1 MKDNVLVQLAV
12 SFGLGLLL
20 GLQRERTERSIA
32 GFRTFPLIALF
43 GTICAHL
50 AQGFGGWI
58 LASGL
63 ISLAG
68 LVVWANVAKFKA
80 GNVDPGITTEVTAV
94 LIFALGAYIAAGH
107 MGAAVVVG
115 GAVALVLQYKKP
127 MHAFAGALGE
137 RDMRAIMLFV
147 LLTLVILPVLPRAEF
162 GPYGVWNPFEIWL
175 MVVLIVAISLSGYVA
190 YKLLGA
196 KVGTWLG
203 GILGG
208 LISSTATTVSYA
220 RRTVGTPQIAPLAAL
235 VIMIASCVSVA
246 RVLVEIAVV
255 APRFFPRL
263 AAPLAA
269 MLAACA
275 AIAGALYF
283 FSRREK
289 TEMPEL
295 QNPAELRPA
304 LIFGGLY
311 ALVLLAVAAAK
322 DYFGSPGL
330 YAVGLLAGLTDMD
343 AITLSSAKLVESG
356 RTTVADGW
364 RTILVAAMSNFVFKF
379 GIVALLGHRALTL
392 RIAIAF
398 CLALASGGLIFVFW
412 PTS

>member
-1 MKDNVLVQLAV
+1 MEA
-12 SFGLGLLL
+12 
-20 GLQRERTERSIA
+20 I
-32 GFRTFPLIALF
+32 
-43 GTICAHL
+43 
-50 AQGFGGWI
+50 
-58 LASGL
+58 
-63 ISLAG
+63 
-68 LVVWANVAKFKA
+68 
-80 GNVDPGITTEVTAV
+80 ITTEVTAV
-94 LIFALGAYIAAGH
+94 LIFAIGAYIAAGH

-127 MHAFAGALGE
+127 MHSFAGALGE

-147 LLTLVILPVLPRAEF
+147 LLTLVILPVLPRGDF

-220 RRTVGTPQIAPLAAL
+220 RRTASTPQLAPLAAL

-255 APRFFPRL
+255 APRSFPL
-263 AAPLAA
+263 LVAPLGS

-275 AIAGALYF
+275 AIAGTLYF
-283 FSRREK
+283 FSRRAT
-289 TEMPEL
+289 TEMSEQ
-295 QNPAELRPA
+295 QNPAELKPA

-311 ALVLLAVAAAK
+311 AVVLLAVAAAK

-356 RTTVADGW
+356 RTSVTDGW
-364 RTILVAAMSNFVFKF
+364 RTILIAAMSNFVFKF

-398 CLALASGGLIFVFW
+398 CLALTSGGLILVFW
-412 PTS
+412 PAS

>member
-1 MKDNVLVQLAV
+1 M
-12 SFGLGLLL
+12 
-20 GLQRERTERSIA
+20 
-32 GFRTFPLIALF
+32 
-43 GTICAHL
+43 
-50 AQGFGGWI
+50 
-58 LASGL
+58 
-63 ISLAG
+63 
-68 LVVWANVAKFKA
+68 
-80 GNVDPGITTEVTAV
+80 

-115 GAVALVLQYKKP
+115 GAVALVLQNKKP

-220 RRTVGTPQIAPLAAL
+220 RRTVGTPQLAPLAAL

-255 APRFFPRL
+255 APRSFSLL

-283 FSRREK
+283 FSRGER
-289 TEMPEL
+289 TEMSEQ
-295 QNPAELRPA
+295 QNPAELKPA

-398 CLALASGGLIFVFW
+398 CFALASGGLIFVFW

>member
-1 MKDNVLVQLAV
+1 MLSSRISTHVENLATAQARCYNYSVKDHVFVQLVV

-32 GFRTFPLIALF
+32 GIRTFPLIALF

-50 AQGFGGWI
+50 SQEFGGWI

-68 LVVWANVAKFKA
+68 LVVWANVAKSKA
-80 GNVDPGITTEVTAV
+80 GDFDPGITTEVTAV

-147 LLTLVILPVLPRAEF
+147 LLTLVILPVLPRGDF

-220 RRTVGTPQIAPLAAL
+220 RRTASTPQLAPLAAL

-255 APRFFPRL
+255 APRSFPLL
-263 AAPLAA
+263 AAPIADEEIEAVLDRVRATAALETSTAFAQALARDSE
-269 MLAACA
+269 
-275 AIAGALYF
+275 ALLT
-283 FSRREK
+283 R
-289 TEMPEL
+289 L
-295 QNPAELRPA
+295 
-304 LIFGGLY
+304 GGRFEIGPLHRI
-311 ALVLLAVAAAK
+311 AAASV
-322 DYFGSPGL
+322 D
-330 YAVGLLAGLTDMD
+330 
-343 AITLSSAKLVESG
+343 
-356 RTTVADGW
+356 
-364 RTILVAAMSNFVFKF
+364 
-379 GIVALLGHRALTL
+379 
-392 RIAIAF
+392 RI
-398 CLALASGGLIFVFW
+398 S
-412 PTS
+412 

>member
-32 GFRTFPLIALF
+32 GIRTFPLIALF

-50 AQGFGGWI
+50 AQEFGGWI

-68 LVVWANVAKFKA
+68 FIVWANVAKVKA
-80 GNVDPGITTEVTAV
+80 GDIDPGITTEVTAV
-94 LIFALGAYIAAGH
+94 LIFALGAYIAAGY

-127 MHAFAGALGE
+127 MHAFAGAIGE

-147 LLTLVILPVLPRAEF
+147 LLTLVILPVLPRADF

-175 MVVLIVAISLSGYVA
+175 MVVLIVAIGLSGYVA

-196 KVGTWLG
+196 KVGTLLG

-220 RRTVGTPQIAPLAAL
+220 RRTASAPQIAPLAAL
-235 VIMIASCVSVA
+235 VIMIASCVAVA

-255 APRFFPRL
+255 APRSFPRL

-275 AIAGALYF
+275 AIACALYF

-289 TEMPEL
+289 NEMPEQ
-295 QNPAELRPA
+295 QNPAELKPA

-322 DYFGSPGL
+322 DFFGSAGL
-330 YAVGLLAGLTDMD
+330 YTVGLLSGLADMD

-364 RTILVAAMSNFVFKF
+364 RTILLAAMSNFAFKF

-398 CLALASGGLIFVFW
+398 SLALVSGGLIFVFW

>member
-32 GFRTFPLIALF
+32 GIRTFPLIALF

-50 AQGFGGWI
+50 AQGFGGWV

-63 ISLAG
+63 VSLAG
-68 LVVWANVAKFKA
+68 FVVWANVAKFKA
-80 GNVDPGITTEVTAV
+80 GDVHPGITTEVTAV

-127 MHAFAGALGE
+127 MHAFAGAIGE

-147 LLTLVILPVLPRAEF
+147 LLTLVILPVLPRADF

-175 MVVLIVAISLSGYVA
+175 MVVLIVAIGSSGYVA

-196 KVGTWLG
+196 KVGTLLG

-220 RRTVGTPQIAPLAAL
+220 RRTASAPQIAPLAAL

-255 APRFFPRL
+255 APRSFPRL

-289 TEMPEL
+289 TELPEQ
-295 QNPAELRPA
+295 QNPAELKPA

-311 ALVLLAVAAAK
+311 ALVLLAVAAAI
-322 DYFGSPGL
+322 DFFGSAGL
-330 YAVGLLAGLTDMD
+330 YAVGLLSGLLDVD

-364 RTILVAAMSNFVFKF
+364 RTILVAAMSNFAFKF
-379 GIVALLGHRALTL
+379 GIVALLGNRALTL

-398 CLALASGGLIFVFW
+398 NLALASGGLIFVFW
-412 PTS
+412 TTS